1 MSDRTGLDVRPG
13 RTLSI
18 EHLAFDGFPDD
29 GGLWWLRWTDY
40 GAATGTSR
48 SSFLHLLFS
57 RLPDGT
63 SADALPVLGA
73 DLAARPSP
81 SCRSEAHV
89 GWLPVLKIGLVVL
102 DGMVVGELGA
112 EVRHFRFEAQFHEE
126 RVELLLHATPS
137 TVAFRRNSRRRVPRD
152 DTSFEHGDRPGLL
165 HPDDYPLPGVRD
177 GRLLSLGPKGRPASP
192 PPLVLPCAEVVRV
205 AYTPHAALARAV
217 IDHPWSR
224 RMSQVLD
231 MKHTGP
237 LSDGSGWQ
245 VAPLAPLRREHIAV
259 AANLAL
265 NPVALRRANL
275 VSGELHAAPAGVL
288 IASLPFEWQVLDIQV
303 ACVRLRSNA
312 QGDQWFG
319 YAIEWLRWPPPPQGP
334 PQKIDWAPGG
344 TPRPKRN
351 RQPGGE
357 RPSTL
362 RVGARRR
369 PGPGGRVV
377 QDDDPR
383 PAAPLDVVAGGAG
396 WLDSPDVSKVEEPGG
411 IVRSGER
418 EGPRR
423 LLGRAVGRLAAAE
436 PGRRPGGPAPA
447 DPQAVRPAGDGAAS
461 LPSPRF
467 QEVFEML
474 GSLVAAGM
482 LEANEVLPADGAEL
496 ERRGDVAAWAFPP
509 IPVARKGSDDSERS
523 WYIRDFV
530 RVGSPN
536 GPDKDVRR
544 AAMVCRLTVGG
555 EVVYW
560 IETEP
565 RTHGHD
571 RRQSLI
577 FAVTGAMPIAAVVR
591 RLLAVAAERA
601 GVWPT
606 AAEVKRLV
614 AAGGQSG
621 VEACAGWR
629 HVRLK
634 PGRNVPARL
643 GPLLADAAFAE
654 IRKVCSP

>member
-29 GGLWWLRWTDY
+29 GGLWWLRWMDY

-63 SADALPVLGA
+63 VANALPVLDA
-73 DLAARPSP
+73 DLAVRPSP

-89 GWLPVLKIGLVVL
+89 GWLPVLIIGLVVL
-102 DGMVVGELGA
+102 AGRVVGRLGA

-126 RVELLLHATPS
+126 RVELLLHATPE
-137 TVAFRRNSRRRVPRD
+137 TVSFRRSSRRVVPRD

-165 HPDDYPLPGVRD
+165 HPMDYPLPGVRD
-177 GRLLSLGPKGRPASP
+177 GRLLSFGLRSRPANP

-224 RMSQVLD
+224 RKSRVLD
-231 MKHTGP
+231 MERTGP
-237 LSDGSGWQ
+237 LEDGSGWQ
-245 VAPLAPLRREHIAV
+245 VVPLAPLREEHVAV

-275 VSGELHAAPAGVL
+275 VHGELHAAPAGVL
-288 IASLPFEWQVLDIQV
+288 IASLPFEWQVLDLHV
-303 ACVRLRSNA
+303 ACVRLRSNT
-312 QGDQWFG
+312 QGDRWFG
-319 YAIEWLRWPPPPQGP
+319 YAIQGLRWPPPPQGP
-334 PQKIDWAPGG
+334 PRKIIWVPRGG
-344 TPRPKRN
+344 PRPGRDQ
-351 RQPGGE
+351 QPGGG
-357 RPSTL
+357 RTSPR
-362 RVGARRR
+362 RVGGKRR

-377 QDDDPR
+377 QDSDPK
-383 PAAPLDVVAGGAG
+383 PAEPLDVVAGGAA
-396 WLDSPDVSKVEEPGG
+396 WLDAPDVSKAEEPCGIMRGG
-411 IVRSGER
+411 DREASSRS
-418 EGPRR
+418 
-423 LLGRAVGRLAAAE
+423 LGRAVGQLAAAE
-436 PGRRPGGPAPA
+436 PGRRSGGPVPA
-447 DPQAVRPAGDGAAS
+447 DPQAVRPADDDAAS

-467 QEVFEML
+467 QEVLAML
-474 GSLVAAGM
+474 DSLVAPGM
-482 LEANEVLPADGAEL
+482 LEANEVLASDGADR

-509 IPVARKGSDDSERS
+509 ILVARKGPDDPGRS
-523 WYIRDFV
+523 WYIRDFA
-530 RVGSPN
+530 RERAPS
-536 GPDKDVRR
+536 GPDKQVLR
-544 AAMVCRLTVGG
+544 AAMVCRLVVGG
-555 EVVYW
+555 KVAYW
-560 IETEP
+560 VEIEP
-565 RTHGHD
+565 RSHGHD

-577 FAVTGAMPIAAVVR
+577 FAATGAMPIAAVVR

-601 GVWPT
+601 GVWP
-606 AAEVKRLV
+606 ASAEMKRLV
-614 AAGGQSG
+614 AAGGRSG
-621 VEACAGWR
+621 IKARAGWR

-643 GPLLADAAFAE
+643 GPLAADAAYAE
-654 IRKVCSP
+654 IRKLFSP